1 MRLAAGS
8 IWGLNPLSGMEA
20 LSLILLKVWKY
31 LHMGRVGQF
40 GGESNPSLFS
50 DLAGVR
56 FGLEP
61 ALSTKQ
67 IDLIPYRVA
76 SECAL
81 EFRGRHVKNGTSR
94 ILAAG
99 SNGNHSVAPINVAII
114 GGGFSGAVLAVQL
127 LRADSSASVAII
139 EKSSRM
145 ARGIAYNTPYERHL
159 LNIPAG
165 NMSALCD
172 EPNHFL
178 QWVRTHHDAT
188 AGKGSFLSRAIY
200 GQYLESLQNEA
211 AELSGGRRFQSFQDE
226 AVALYHDG
234 SSFTIQMK
242 SGKALLAETVVLAL
256 GNLAPRD
263 PDFPG
268 LVNGAKK
275 FVSFAWS
282 PAALEDL
289 PNEGSVLLIGS
300 GLTSVDMAAALD
312 ARGFRGTIHVLSRH
326 GLMPQRHKE
335 ACQWAQF
342 WNEDSPRTAR
352 GLLSLIRGQVRDADA
367 AGMDWRG
374 VIDALRPA
382 TQAIWRSL
390 PNDERRRFLRHA
402 RAYWEIHRH
411 RIAPEI
417 DGVIS
422 RLRGEGRLLVHPG
435 RITNYSEDERGA
447 EVAFRCRRS
456 GGQRRLLVDRV
467 INCTGSEFDC
477 RRTEDPLL
485 ANLQATG
492 MAKPGPLSLG
502 LDIDSAGA
510 VLDRNG
516 LPTPSLYAI
525 GPLRK
530 GTLWETTAVPEIR
543 KQASELAQHL
553 LRKLNPTL
561 QLARS

>member
-1 MRLAAGS
+1 M
-8 IWGLNPLSGMEA
+8 
-20 LSLILLKVWKY
+20 
-31 LHMGRVGQF
+31 
-40 GGESNPSLFS
+40 
-50 DLAGVR
+50 VR

-67 IDLIPYRVA
+67 IDLIPYRIA
-76 SECAL
+76 FECAL
-81 EFRGRHVKNGTSR
+81 ESRGRHLKNGTSR
-94 ILAAG
+94 GHAAG
-99 SNGNHSVAPINVAII
+99 SNGNLPVAPLNVAII
-114 GGGFSGAVLAVQL
+114 GGGFSGAIVAVNL
-127 LRADSSASVAII
+127 LRADSSANVAII
-139 EKSSRM
+139 EKGPRL

-178 QWVRTHHDAT
+178 QWVRTYHDSA
-188 AGKGSFLSRAIY
+188 AGKGSFLPRAIY
-200 GQYLESLQNEA
+200 GQYLESLLDDSA
-211 AELSGGRRFQSFQDE
+211 ARNGGGRFQSFQDE
-226 AVALYHDG
+226 AVALAHDG
-234 SSFTIQMK
+234 NFFTIQLK
-242 SGKALLAETVVLAL
+242 SGKEVLAETVVLAL
-256 GNLAPRD
+256 GNLPPHD
-263 PDFPG
+263 PEFPG
-268 LVNGAKK
+268 LVTGAKK

-282 PAALEDL
+282 PAAFEDL
-289 PNEGSVLLIGS
+289 PNEGNVLLVGS

-312 ARGFRGTIHVLSRH
+312 ARGYRGTIHILSRH

-342 WNEDSPRTAR
+342 WNEDSTRTAR
-352 GLLSLIRGQVRDADA
+352 GLLRLIRDQVRIAGA

-417 DGVIS
+417 DEVVS
-422 RLRGEGRLLVHPG
+422 RLRGEGRLHVHAG

-456 GGQRRLLVDRV
+456 GGQRRLSVNRV

-477 RRTEDPLL
+477 RRTQDPLL
-485 ANLQATG
+485 ANLLATG

-502 LDIDSAGA
+502 LDIDSTGA
-510 VLDRNG
+510 LVNRDE

-525 GPLRK
+525 GPSRK
-530 GTLWETTAVPEIR
+530 GTSWETTAVPEIR
-543 KQASELAQHL
+543 KQATELAQQI
-553 LRKLNPTL
+553 LRKFNPTL
-561 QLARS
+561 QVVAR

>member
-1 MRLAAGS
+1 M
-8 IWGLNPLSGMEA
+8 
-20 LSLILLKVWKY
+20 
-31 LHMGRVGQF
+31 
-40 GGESNPSLFS
+40 
-50 DLAGVR
+50 
-56 FGLEP
+56 
-61 ALSTKQ
+61 
-67 IDLIPYRVA
+67 
-76 SECAL
+76 
-81 EFRGRHVKNGTSR
+81 KNGRSQ
-94 ILAAG
+94 IAIDG
-99 SNGNHSVAPINVAII
+99 SNGHHPAAPLNVAII
-114 GGGFSGAVLAVQL
+114 GGGFSGAALAVHL
-127 LRADSSASVAII
+127 LRADSSANVAII
-139 EKSSRM
+139 EKSSRL

-178 QWVRTHHDAT
+178 QWVRTHHDAA
-188 AGKGSFLSRAIY
+188 AGKGSFLPRAIY
-200 GQYLESLQNEA
+200 GKYIESLLNDSA
-211 AELSGGRRFQSFQDE
+211 ARNGGGQFQSFQDE
-226 AVALYHDG
+226 AVALDHDG

-256 GNLAPRD
+256 GNLPPRD
-263 PDFPG
+263 PEFSG

-289 PNEGSVLLIGS
+289 PNDGGVLLVGS
-300 GLTSVDMAAALD
+300 GLTSVDMAVALD
-312 ARGFRGTIHVLSRH
+312 ARGFRGTIHILSRH
-326 GLMPQRHKE
+326 GLMPQCHKD

-352 GLLSLIRGQVRDADA
+352 GLLRLIREQVRDAA
-367 AGMDWRG
+367 TAGMDWRG

-382 TQAIWRSL
+382 TQGIWRSL

-417 DGVIS
+417 DEVVS
-422 RLRGEGRLLVHPG
+422 RLRGEGRLHVHAG
-435 RITNYSEDERGA
+435 RITSYSEDERGA
-447 EVAFRCRRS
+447 DVAFRCRRS
-456 GGQRRLLVDRV
+456 GGQRKLLVDRV

-477 RRTEDPLL
+477 RRTQDPLL
-485 ANLQATG
+485 ANLLAAG

-502 LDIDSAGA
+502 LDIDSTGA
-510 VLDRNG
+510 VLNRNE

-530 GTLWETTAVPEIR
+530 GTSWETTAVPEIR
-543 KQASELAQHL
+543 KQASELGQQI
-553 LRKLNPTL
+553 LRKFNSAF
-561 QLARS
+561 QVVAR